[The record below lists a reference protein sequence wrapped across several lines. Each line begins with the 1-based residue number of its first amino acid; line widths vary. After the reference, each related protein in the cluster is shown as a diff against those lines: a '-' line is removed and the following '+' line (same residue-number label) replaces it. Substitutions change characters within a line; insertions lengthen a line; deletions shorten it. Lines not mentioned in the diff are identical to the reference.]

1 MYREIQ
7 WHTGGERGVQ
17 GVTAAYS
24 GLTGHCRVY
33 LECVQGL
40 TGGAQGMTG
49 KTQMQFRF
57 KLSKISRIFPGYF
70 SNLFLNKKGGL
81 PLM

>member
-24 GLTGHCRVY
+24 GLTGHCRLY

-57 KLSKISRIFPGYF
+57 KLSKISRIFFEPF
-70 SNLFLNKKGGL
+70 FLNKKGGL